1 LSAWEEKWKGKR
13 LAIGA
18 ASKTSFKV
26 QLVET
31 QSSEAAEQPGG
42 EQNEGNEPATKG

>member
-13 LAIGA
+13 LAIGPT
-18 ASKTSFKV
+18 SKMSFKM

-31 QSSEAAEQPGG
+31 QSSQAAEQPGG
-42 EQNEGNEPATKG
+42 EQNDGNEPVTKR